1 MKLRLRIQIY
11 EKKFEQIWDN
21 FIDNGVLGTIYHTRK
36 FINYHPKERFQDK
49 SILIFN
55 NNVLICVLP
64 CCKKGDKYFSY
75 TGATYGGPVF
85 LKKYYKTKYLIPII
99 NKIFDY
105 YDNQI
110 EFRLANAIYFDES
123 SFILQYLLSRK
134 LNLKLELS
142 WYINIENNFIDNI
155 PEKSK
160 KKAIKKIIKNN
171 SLKCFIAKDENDYKE
186 YHKILTELLNTRYK
200 TNPTH
205 NLKELLL
212 LKEYLKEKQ
221 ELYLVKENNIIIAG
235 VYIIKVT
242 NQCWYTV
249 YMTRNI
255 NFKNSTI
262 ALMYILYHISNNA
275 KSNNV
280 KYLDYGI
287 CTEEQ
292 GKTINEGLSIFKEE
306 SLGGISNYRYLFLK

>member
-1 MKLRLRIQIY
+1 MKLDLRIQIY

-110 EFRLANAIYFDES
+110 EFRLANDIYFDES

-134 LNLKLELS
+134 LKLQPELS
-142 WYINIENNFIDNI
+142 WYINTNNNFISNIKNEDN
-155 PEKSK
+155 KRL
-160 KKAIKKIIKNN
+160 IKKIIKKNTLN
-171 SLKCFIAKDENDYKE
+171 CFITDDDNDYIE
-186 YHKILTELLNTRYK
+186 YHKILSEMLNINHK
-200 TNPTH
+200 SKPTH
-205 NLKELLL
+205 TLEEFLL
-212 LKEYLKEKQ
+212 LKKILKQ
-221 ELYLVKENNIIIAG
+221 EQQLYIVKENNIIIGG
-235 VYIIKVT
+235 VYVIKVT
-242 NQCWYTV
+242 KQCWYTV
-249 YMTRNI
+249 YQTRNI
-255 NFKNSTI
+255 NFK
-262 ALMYILYHISNNA
+262 IL
-275 KSNNV
+275 
-280 KYLDYGI
+280 
-287 CTEEQ
+287 
-292 GKTINEGLSIFKEE
+292 LS
-306 SLGGISNYRYLFLK
+306 L

>member
-1 MKLRLRIQIY
+1 ISFETFTNNIKNNYVLIHMKLDLRIQIY
-11 EKKFEQIWDN
+11 EKKFEQIWDD

-110 EFRLANAIYFDES
+110 EFRLANDIYFNES

-134 LNLKLELS
+134 LNLKPELS
-142 WYINIENNFIDNI
+142 WYVNTADNFINNI
-155 PEKSK
+155 TNKRNRK
-160 KKAIKKIIKNN
+160 NLNKIIKNN
-171 SLKCFIAKDENDYKE
+171 SVRPYITDNEDDYVE
-186 YHKILTELLNTRYK
+186 YHKI
-200 TNPTH
+200 
-205 NLKELLL
+205 
-212 LKEYLKEKQ
+212 
-221 ELYLVKENNIIIAG
+221 
-235 VYIIKVT
+235 
-242 NQCWYTV
+242 
-249 YMTRNI
+249 
-255 NFKNSTI
+255 
-262 ALMYILYHISNNA
+262 
-275 KSNNV
+275 
-280 KYLDYGI
+280 
-287 CTEEQ
+287 
-292 GKTINEGLSIFKEE
+292 
-306 SLGGISNYRYLFLK
+306 